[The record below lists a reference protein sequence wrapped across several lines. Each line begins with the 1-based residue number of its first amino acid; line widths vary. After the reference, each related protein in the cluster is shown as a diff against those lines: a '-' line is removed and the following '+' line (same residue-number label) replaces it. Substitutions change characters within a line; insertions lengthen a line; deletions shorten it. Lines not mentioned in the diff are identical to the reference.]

1 MGGGQPPDEWVMQLR
16 AGLAGLVATV
26 WTIAAI
32 LIFTAAGGSS
42 AAPVCPPGGDHS
54 PAAKLASADDGPRSD
69 TMTTSNDLPCGG
81 SER

>member
-1 MGGGQPPDEWVMQLR
+1 MAGGQPPDEWVMQLR

-26 WTIAAI
+26 WSIAAI
-32 LIFTAAGGSS
+32 LVFTAAGGSS
-42 AAPVCPPGGDHS
+42 AAPVCPPGGNS

-69 TMTTSNDLPCGG
+69 TVTTSNDPRCGG